1 MLYLAPSPLRRHR
14 ATPCHWSESG
24 YQVWRSLVWSETLCT
39 CMLCLTTAHTY
50 HWRIGAICISLR
62 IMGSINLPRLLS
74 LSRHFFVTRY
84 FWPTI
89 FLQKWTENLLCD
101 HYRTLVC
108 TSAATFPVVHAIYNI
123 HTWSKN
129 FLSPSL
135 LRSSACW
142 NSITLQQLVRW
153 LAGTPHQNRFK

>member
-1 MLYLAPSPLRRHR
+1 MPPPRH
-14 ATPCHWSESG
+14 TM
-24 YQVWRSLVWSETLCT
+24 SLVRVRLSGVAISSLEWNFVYMHA
-39 CMLCLTTAHTY
+39 MLNYCSY

-108 TSAATFPVVHAIYNI
+108 ASAATFPVVHAIYNI

-153 LAGTPHQNRFK
+153 LAVTPHQNRFK

>member
-1 MLYLAPSPLRRHR
+1 MYMHAMLNYCS
-14 ATPCHWSESG
+14 
-24 YQVWRSLVWSETLCT
+24 
-39 CMLCLTTAHTY
+39 Y

-62 IMGSINLPRLLS
+62 IMGSINLPRLSTFTIKAFFCYSILLLAHHILTEVDREPIMRPLS
-74 LSRHFFVTRY
+74 NFGMR
-84 FWPTI
+84 
-89 FLQKWTENLLCD
+89 LCG
-101 HYRTLVC
+101 HIPLT
-108 TSAATFPVVHAIYNI
+108 VHAIYNI

-153 LAGTPHQNRFK
+153 LAITPHQNRFK